1 MRAMGK
7 SSEQSKV
14 ERRGN
19 VSVTPVGYAL
29 SSIDLSG
36 NLIATSWWLAFRHF
50 GGKTE
55 NVLMQALSDLVY
67 HYRPRMSGGK
77 NPKILATRHVGRYI
91 LYYKKYETMH
101 DACHSTVQRSMVA
114 LELMNLA
121 RRRIERKVGKWGDDL
136 GTIVYVEVNPYAVK
150 AITDGDPEF
159 MKVAEGVAQYLRDR
173 AKHVPDA
180 VPPDVTRWDEGW
192 KLCSNEIVDEY
203 HRNGKNPLE
212 GRTYLPTDQDGTD
225 GGPDGAGAEIG
236 GDVVPEF
243 RNVEV
248 GDAVAE
254 PRETEG
260 SEAGDTTDLAHEG
273 ADGEVDE
280 MGRNGRK
287 RSWAKEN
294 PRKAPMTLPGEY
306 DPTKHLMERPN
317 GQMISEA
324 DYAKML
330 ESELAR
336 VKSQMEANGE
346 VEPLPKQSSPE
357 LAAAMLSDLSL
368 VTGGDGSC
376 EELMPPKE
384 QGEAEAELPDWGG
397 LTHVDRVPK
406 EYVRW
411 NAGKGD
417 NGTKVWVTGDHRR
430 IILGHTQIG
439 PLDPDVV
446 ECMAHLCTHSIG
458 KANEKSLES
467 LQELILNI
475 KENGRHS
482 CEEICDAFDHYLAH
496 QELWNYRGHEG
507 QPIKFP
513 LYWLELPEGLDAAA
527 VDLAKENKRKER
539 EEAERMSV
547 NDIVRTAELKRFND
561 GLEKGWLAILANG
574 KTIPI
579 VNSNA
584 KRDSQKTARGKLRKQ
599 LMQPGFSLADW

>member
-1 MRAMGK
+1 MGK
-7 SSEQSKV
+7 SSEQTKV

-19 VSVTPVGYAL
+19 VAVTPVGYAL
-29 SSIDLSG
+29 SSLDLNG
-36 NLIATSWWLAFRHF
+36 NLIATSWWMAFRHF

-55 NVLMQALSDLVY
+55 NVLMQALGDLVY

-159 MKVAEGVAQYLRDR
+159 MKVAEDVAQYLRDK
-173 AKHVPDA
+173 AKHVPGA

-192 KLCSNEIVDEY
+192 KLCSNEIVDEF
-203 HRNGKNPLE
+203 HHAGKNPLE
-212 GRTYLPTDQDGTD
+212 GRTYLPIDQDGTGAD
-225 GGPDGAGAEIG
+225 PDGT
-236 GDVVPEF
+236 DVVPEF
-243 RNVEV
+243 RNVEAD
-248 GDAVAE
+248 GAAAE

-260 SEAGDTTDLAHEG
+260 SDDTTVHMCGDANG
-273 ADGEVDE
+273 KADE

-287 RSWAKEN
+287 RSWAKDN

-306 DPTKHLMERPN
+306 DPTKHLMEMPN

-336 VKSQMEANGE
+336 VKSQMEENGE

-384 QGEAEAELPDWGG
+384 QGDSEVGLPDWGG

-417 NGTKVWVTGDHRR
+417 NGTKVWVTPDHRR

-439 PLDPDVV
+439 PIDPDVV
-446 ECMAHLCTHSIG
+446 ECMAHLCTHSIA
-458 KANEKSLES
+458 KPNEKSLES

-475 KENGRHS
+475 KENGLHS
-482 CEEICDAFDHYLAH
+482 CAEICDAYDHYLSH
-496 QELWNYRGHEG
+496 QELWNYRGLEG

-527 VDLAKENKRKER
+527 ADLAKENKRKER
-539 EEAERMSV
+539 KEAERMSI
-547 NDIVRTAELKRFND
+547 NDIVRTAELKRYHSGD
-561 GLEKGWLAILANG
+561 ESGWLADLATG
-574 KTIPI
+574 ETIPI
-579 VNSNA
+579 INSNA
-584 KRDSQKTARGKLRKQ
+584 KKDSQKVARGKLRKQ
-599 LMQPGFSLADW
+599 LLAEMA